1 MSRQQYESGNPIF
14 CYSKKRRK
22 QKTNQQTWSKI
33 ACAFCSKYCLVTQ
46 WDLLIHQYI
55 MSSLVRRPIRYFSQ
69 LRLNRQLFRLKTKRN
84 ILVDTNDLI
93 VVIIMTDDNNLLSQK
108 LQNWVRKSF
117 KLPSTKYK
125 KKGDRTYENIH

>member
-1 MSRQQYESGNPIF
+1 
-14 CYSKKRRK
+14 
-22 QKTNQQTWSKI
+22 
-33 ACAFCSKYCLVTQ
+33 
-46 WDLLIHQYI
+46 
-55 MSSLVRRPIRYFSQ
+55 MSSLVRQPIHYFSR
-69 LRLNRQLFRLKTKRN
+69 LRLNGQLSRLKMKRN

-108 LQNWVRKSF
+108 LQNWVRQSF